1 MGLQDPSVQVVNLQ
15 SLPSTKN
22 AFCNT
27 QQWIFV
33 WITANCPQC
42 RPISCHR
49 QVPGTPPLLSPC
61 SGVQTTPRSLA
72 AQFQPQLVKNHCSV
86 ATPRP
91 HTHQLRVKVQ
101 SRFVGFPLRALGT
114 QPPRAGE
121 KATLLSRCA
130 YNP

>member
-1 MGLQDPSVQVVNLQ
+1 VGLQDPSVQVVNLQ

-72 AQFQPQLVKNHCSV
+72 AQFQPPVGKKPLQRGNPQTSHAPAEGESTEQICWFSLTCPRDT
-86 ATPRP
+86 ATKGRGESHPP
-91 HTHQLRVKVQ
+91 
-101 SRFVGFPLRALGT
+101 
-114 QPPRAGE
+114 QPVC
-121 KATLLSRCA
+121 L
-130 YNP
+130 